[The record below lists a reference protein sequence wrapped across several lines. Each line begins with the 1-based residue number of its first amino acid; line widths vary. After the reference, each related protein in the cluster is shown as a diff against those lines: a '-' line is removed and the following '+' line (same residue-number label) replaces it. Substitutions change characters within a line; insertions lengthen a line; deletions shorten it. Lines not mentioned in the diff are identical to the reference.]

1 MNKTLINNY
10 DSFCSFI
17 EAHTGI
23 IPGHGNVA
31 SDFWNSPEKYP
42 CVVIWGIRY
51 DGNGPDELYGEFVY
65 LDDFE
70 AGKMITE
77 DYVSFETAKLLK
89 EKGFDAVC
97 KTAYETITDG
107 HKVVPCSPS
116 TWGKSNEVKRPTL
129 QMAMKWL
136 REEHNLECDI
146 SFNPFSKA
154 SKEPPYWMCIGLS
167 NFDNPYHAGVLW
179 KSHVRTH
186 FDTHEEAC
194 EAAIKYCLENLI

>member
-1 MNKTLINNY
+1 M
-10 DSFCSFI
+10 
-17 EAHTGI
+17 
-23 IPGHGNVA
+23 
-31 SDFWNSPEKYP
+31 
-42 CVVIWGIRY
+42 RR
-51 DGNGPDELYGEFVY
+51 
-65 LDDFE
+65 
-70 AGKMITE
+70 E
-77 DYVSFETAKLLK
+77 DYVSCQRAKRRR
-89 EKGFDAVC
+89 EKGFCGVC
-97 KTAYETITDG
+97 KTAYETSTDG
-107 HKVVPCSPS
+107 HKVVPYSPS

-154 SKEPPYWMCIGLS
+154 SKEPPYWMFIGLS

>member
-1 MNKTLINNY
+1 
-10 DSFCSFI
+10 
-17 EAHTGI
+17 
-23 IPGHGNVA
+23 
-31 SDFWNSPEKYP
+31 
-42 CVVIWGIRY
+42 
-51 DGNGPDELYGEFVY
+51 
-65 LDDFE
+65 
-70 AGKMITE
+70 MITE
-77 DYVSFETAKLLK
+77 DFVSFETAKLLK
-89 EKGFDAVC
+89 EKGFDADIDLW
-97 KTAYETITDG
+97 YNSDG
-107 HKVVPCSPS
+107 EIFHLHHCDYDATKHFACVQC
-116 TWGKSNEVKRPTL
+116 PTL

-154 SKEPPYWMCIGLS
+154 SKEPPYWMFIGIS